1 MELSVLF
8 LEHVITVLSQ
18 IPILKGDVDRVE
30 DSPVDSHTEDG
41 KLQAAIFALTA
52 FFRGGGKVGKR
63 AVEQNYASVL
73 SELTLQ
79 LGSCHGLTYS
89 GQHEPLRNLLTAFQ
103 AFCECVG
110 DLEMGKIL
118 ARDGELLENERWIS
132 LIGDIAG
139 CISIKRPKEV
149 QNICLFLKN
158 SLYRPQKYQR
168 EAAAAALS
176 EFIRYR

>member
-1 MELSVLF
+1 MVLSVLF
-8 LEHVITVLSQ
+8 LEHVISVLSQ
-18 IPILKGDVDRVE
+18 IPILKADVDRVE

-52 FFRGGGKVGKR
+52 FFR

-118 ARDGELLENERWIS
+118 ARDGELSENERWIS

-139 CISIKRPKEV
+139 CISIKRPKE
-149 QNICLFLKN
+149 
-158 SLYRPQKYQR
+158 KYQR

-176 EFIRYR
+176 EFVRYR